1 MAKKLYNVLYSGVRV
16 YQSDNDVQAL
26 GFALGLHQQSN
37 VPHEIKVVL
46 LGEVSETV
54 ATLIVEDNA

>member
-1 MAKKLYNVLYSGVRV
+1 MAKKLFNVLYSGVKV

-37 VPHEIKVVL
+37 VPHEIKVVVV
-46 LGEVSETV
+46 GEVCETV
-54 ATLIVEDNA
+54 ATLIMEDNA